1 MSDQKTFNAIWCAAI
16 TALPRCKAVLV
27 IIVYT
32 PMRQME
38 LKKSA
43 ELTLVMRWI
52 SAAVGGDFHSG
63 FPNVG
68 NILSRNSCEVN
79 KSADTHCAD
88 NVAHAAPRKPYEGT
102 SKKSPMTL
110 SPAANAKIFNGVLLS
125 NFPINAPCAQYEANT
140 NGVAKARIRKYGA
153 AVASKLSGV
162 PTKSKISLAKQFNT
176 IKDITPNATE
186 KKSEIDTLLLI
197 LYSATSLP
205 LLNFT

>member
-1 MSDQKTFNAIWCAAI
+1 
-16 TALPRCKAVLV
+16 
-27 IIVYT
+27 
-32 PMRQME
+32 ME

-43 ELTLVMRWI
+43 ELTLVMLDF
-52 SAAVGGDFHSG
+52 AGVGGDFHSG

-110 SPAANAKIFNGVLLS
+110 SPANAKIFNGVLLS

-153 AVASKLSGV
+153 AVTSKLSGV